1 MKVLILD
8 TDHCGLDIAWRAREA
23 GHQVKWWEPPEFGKP
38 VRSGE
43 GFPGIEKVPGWRQH
57 MGWAKDGLIINL
69 FNDKKIVAELD
80 KFRAFGFPVFGPSSK
95 SAEWE
100 RNRGLFMK
108 VLQKH
113 GIEVPPFQTFN
124 TLDEAIKFAWKT
136 DDCFVFKTV
145 GDEEDKSLS
154 FVPSSPEELIGWMQA
169 KKSHGLSL
177 KGPCMLQE
185 KVEIVTEVGV
195 SAWMGA
201 TGFLPGKFNL
211 NFEFKKLMPGDYG
224 QNTGEMGCYSAD
236 TEVLTDS
243 GWKFWPDVVLTDK
256 LATLVA
262 GRLEFEVPSA
272 LVAYNS
278 PGTMIQWKNRSV
290 DVLVTPN
297 HNMYVCGQYDA
308 RCGAPSFKFVQAQ
321 DCTQFQYLLA
331 RTAQWGGVSPEVR
344 TFVGNEWHTGMGPRK
359 TDSVTVAFNKWAAF
373 LGLWFAE
380 GCASHPGAVN
390 VAQSHPAKA
399 DKAEKII
406 AETEL
411 PYKRHANGFRIHCSQ
426 VGRELQQYGKSFE
439 KRVPQYIKDAHS
451 DDIAAF
457 LDGFALGDGHT
468 QPNGSRVFYTSNRG
482 LADDL
487 QELMLRC
494 GRLGIIKKRNLKTKV
509 NFIDGRQ
516 IIQRRPAYEVFER
529 TKKITGWLDLR
540 DREEVPYEGKVYCAT
555 VSSHVLYVRRN
566 GRPLWCGNTVTKY
579 TAQSRLADEVL
590 VPLEQDLMALGH
602 IGDFDVGVGIDSKGR
617 PLPFECSARFG
628 WPSTPILMACH
639 KGDPVQWMKDSL
651 SGRDTLEV
659 DDRCAIGVVMA
670 CPPFPKNEDPADST
684 GYPIS
689 GIEEVW
695 GHVSPFDI
703 MLAPG
708 PVDKDGKRV
717 LGETYQTTG
726 NYVCVVTALGHDV
739 HDCIAEVYATADRI
753 KFPDRIVRTDIGA
766 KLEKELPKLHAFGYT
781 EAPSW

>member
-1 MKVLILD
+1 MRVLLID

-224 QNTGEMGCYSAD
+224 QNTGEMG
-236 TEVLTDS
+236 
-243 GWKFWPDVVLTDK
+243 
-256 LATLVA
+256 
-262 GRLEFEVPSA
+262 
-272 LVAYNS
+272 
-278 PGTMIQWKNRSV
+278 
-290 DVLVTPN
+290 
-297 HNMYVCGQYDA
+297 
-308 RCGAPSFKFVQAQ
+308 
-321 DCTQFQYLLA
+321 
-331 RTAQWGGVSPEVR
+331 
-344 TFVGNEWHTGMGPRK
+344 
-359 TDSVTVAFNKWAAF
+359 
-373 LGLWFAE
+373 
-380 GCASHPGAVN
+380 
-390 VAQSHPAKA
+390 
-399 DKAEKII
+399 
-406 AETEL
+406 
-411 PYKRHANGFRIHCSQ
+411 
-426 VGRELQQYGKSFE
+426 
-439 KRVPQYIKDAHS
+439 
-451 DDIAAF
+451 
-457 LDGFALGDGHT
+457 
-468 QPNGSRVFYTSNRG
+468 
-482 LADDL
+482 
-487 QELMLRC
+487 
-494 GRLGIIKKRNLKTKV
+494 
-509 NFIDGRQ
+509 
-516 IIQRRPAYEVFER
+516 
-529 TKKITGWLDLR
+529 
-540 DREEVPYEGKVYCAT
+540 
-555 VSSHVLYVRRN
+555 
-566 GRPLWCGNTVTKY
+566 TVTKY